1 MFFFISRKQLEVR
14 INNCVNKI
22 IEQYG
27 IDEIESKVN
36 SICSEFNSFKK
47 DVNKTVNT
55 ISNQGQQLNGELVR
69 VSNDINNCREE
80 LRELARDRVSV
91 DEDVHTR
98 IIQSELEK
106 RLSDIKKDLSTEIMR
121 KLPDRTLDEND
132 IRAIVRTELQNSQQS
147 QGKEQL
153 WAEINAYV
161 SQAVSVYQSGIQ
173 AELERQNRDI
183 DNLKNS
189 LQRES
194 LKNSEYEKRILN
206 QEKEISVLSDTI
218 REMKSA
224 IEKLSISDEPG
235 TPPLEYIVFGSDK
248 ESNNKYLE
256 NLINQTKV
264 LRKKVTEVFDDSQDL
279 NLYLK
284 LINKCISKVEQLLS
298 KNQEG
303 DVEPDKLANDCA
315 KIYKQTIV
323 KAMSQ
328 EKLKELLK
336 EYMRDCHFRKLE
348 WYIGKKISGDDFDYL
363 EEPILYE
370 EVEDKAL
377 DSTIRDIKQ
386 DTYIIGY
393 MDEGEKYEVIIPG
406 IYCLGKSRK

>member
-1 MFFFISRKQLEVR
+1 
-14 INNCVNKI
+14 
-22 IEQYG
+22 
-27 IDEIESKVN
+27 
-36 SICSEFNSFKK
+36 
-47 DVNKTVNT
+47 
-55 ISNQGQQLNGELVR
+55 
-69 VSNDINNCREE
+69 
-80 LRELARDRVSV
+80 
-91 DEDVHTR
+91 
-98 IIQSELEK
+98 
-106 RLSDIKKDLSTEIMR
+106 MR

-147 QGKEQL
+147 QGKEQS

-161 SQAVSVYQSGIQ
+161 SQMVNVYQSGVQ

-183 DNLKNS
+183 DNLRNF

-194 LKNSEYEKRILN
+194 LKNSEYERRILN
-206 QEKEISVLSDTI
+206 QEKEISVLNDTI
-218 REMKSA
+218 REMKSV
-224 IEKLSISDEPG
+224 INELLKPG
-235 TPPLEYIVFGSDK
+235 PPPPEYILFGSDK

-256 NLINQTKV
+256 NIINQTKV
-264 LRKKVTEVFDDSQDL
+264 LRKKVTAVFDDSQDL
-279 NLYLK
+279 NIYLK
-284 LINKCISKVEQLLS
+284 LIDKCILKVEQLLS
-298 KNQEG
+298 KNEDG
-303 DVEPDKLANDCA
+303 DLEPENLANDCA

-336 EYMRDCHFRKLE
+336 EYMRDCYFRKLE
-348 WYIGKKISGDDFDYL
+348 WYIGKKLSGDDFDYL